1 MNTPPTAPAM
11 TGAQAYKRLLKY
23 TARFWLFFLVGT
35 LGFLFN
41 GLTEAASAKLVQYI
55 IDAIQH
61 GNQEHMNWFPV
72 LVVGVVFMRGVGSFV
87 GNYFLSL
94 VSRNIVYEMR
104 RELFDKLLVLPAAYY
119 HLNSPG
125 HIAAKII
132 FNVEQ
137 VTGAATDALKT
148 IVREGFVVV
157 TLLGYLFYLNWRLSL
172 SLLIIGP
179 MAGVL
184 IRVASK
190 RFRKLSSKIQNAMG
204 DVNHAVNE
212 TVTAFQVVKT
222 YGGEDYERQ
231 RFDRASRENL
241 RQGMKM
247 VVTSALSTPLV
258 QLLLAVAMGGV
269 IWVALQPALMQGIS
283 AGEFVSYIVAAG
295 MLQRPVRS
303 LTEVNEKIQRGIA
316 ASASVFELLDMPAE
330 ADKGSLEVVRLR
342 GDIEFRDVDFSY
354 QPDKPV
360 LCGINLSVKPGQTVA
375 LVGRSGS
382 GKTTLVN
389 LLPRF
394 YEADHGQVLLDG
406 HPIEDYK
413 LPGLR
418 KQIATVSQKV
428 VLFDDTIAHNIAYG
442 AFRDR
447 SQHEIEMAAR
457 AAYAHDFIMALPEGY
472 QTRVGQDG
480 VQLSGGQRQRIAIA
494 RALLKDAPIL
504 VLDEATSALD
514 NESEFYIQA
523 ALDEIM
529 KGRTTLVIAHRLS
542 TIESAD
548 LIVVMDAGRLV
559 EAGTH
564 TELLA
569 KNGAYAQLHSRNFA
583 EDDFDDSHDAPGAV

>member
-1 MNTPPTAPAM
+1 MSGT
-11 TGAQAYKRLLKY
+11 QAYKRLLKY
-23 TARFWLFFLVGT
+23 TARFWLFFLIGT

-41 GLTEAASAKLVQYI
+41 GLTEAASAKLIQYI

-61 GNQEHMNWFPV
+61 RNQEHMNWFPV
-72 LVVGVVFMRGVGSFV
+72 LVIGIVFMRGVGSFV

-94 VSRNIVYEMR
+94 VSRSIVYEMR

-148 IVREGFVVV
+148 IVREGFIVV
-157 TLLGYLFYLNWRLSL
+157 TLLGYLFYMNWRLSL

-179 MAGVL
+179 MAGLLV
-184 IRVASK
+184 RVASK
-190 RFRKLSSKIQNAMG
+190 RFRKLSGKIQNAMG
-204 DVNHAVNE
+204 DVNHVVSE
-212 TVTAFQVVKT
+212 TITAFQVVKT
-222 YGGEDYERQ
+222 YGGEAYERQ
-231 RFDRASRENL
+231 RFDRASKENL
-241 RQGMKM
+241 KQGMKM
-247 VVTSALSTPLV
+247 VVTSAISTPLV

-269 IWVALQPALMQGIS
+269 IWVALQPALMQGIT

-295 MLQRPVRS
+295 MLQKPVRA
-303 LTEVNEKIQRGIA
+303 LTDVNEKIQRGIA
-316 ASASVFELLDMPAE
+316 ASASVFELLDTPAE
-330 ADKGSLEVVRLR
+330 TDNGTCEVERLR
-342 GDIEFRDVDFSY
+342 GEIEFRHVGFSY
-354 QPDKPV
+354 QEGKPV
-360 LCGINLSVKPGQTVA
+360 LQNINLTVRPGQTVA

-382 GKTTLVN
+382 GKSTLVN

-394 YEADHGQVLLDG
+394 YDVNSGDVLIDG
-406 HPIEDYK
+406 VPIQQYR
-413 LPGLR
+413 LSGLR
-418 KQIATVSQKV
+418 QQIATVSQKV
-428 VLFDDTIAHNIAYG
+428 ALFDDSIQHNIAYG
-442 AFRDR
+442 AFQHR
-447 SQHEIEMAAR
+447 SRESVEQAAR
-457 AAYAHDFIMALPEGY
+457 AAYAHDFIAALPQGY
-472 QTRVGQDG
+472 DTRVGQDG

-494 RALLKDAPIL
+494 RALVKDAPIL

-542 TIESAD
+542 TIEKAD
-548 LIVVMDAGRLV
+548 VIVVMDQGRII
-559 EAGTH
+559 ETGNH

-569 KNGAYAQLHSRNFA
+569 QGGMYAQLHSRNFA
-583 EDDFDDSHDAPGAV
+583 DDDVVTPGAV

>member
-1 MNTPPTAPAM
+1 MNTPTPAPAM

-23 TARFWLFFLVGT
+23 TARFWLFFLIGT

-41 GLTEAASAKLVQYI
+41 GMTEAASAKLVQFI

-61 GNQEHMNWFPV
+61 GDQKHMNLFPL
-72 LVVGVVFMRGVGSFV
+72 LVIGVVFMRGVGSFV

-125 HIAAKII
+125 HISAKII

-157 TLLGYLFYLNWRLSL
+157 TLLGYLFYMNWRLSL
-172 SLLIIGP
+172 SLLVIGP
-179 MAGVL
+179 MAGLL

-212 TVTAFQVVKT
+212 TVSAFQVVKT
-222 YGGEDYERQ
+222 YGGEAYERQ
-231 RFDRASRENL
+231 RFDKASKENL

-247 VVTSALSTPLV
+247 VVTSSLSTPLV
-258 QLLLAVAMGGV
+258 QLLLAIAMGGV

-316 ASASVFELLDMPAE
+316 ASASVFELLDMPVE
-330 ADKGSLEVVRLR
+330 ADKGTLEVERLR

-360 LCGINLSVKPGQTVA
+360 LQGINLSVKPGQTVA

-394 YEADHGQVLLDG
+394 YEADHGQVLIDG
-406 HPIEDYK
+406 QPIQDYK
-413 LPGLR
+413 LPALR

-442 AFRDR
+442 AFRNR
-447 SQHEIEMAAR
+447 SRDEIEQAAR
-457 AAYAHDFIMALPEGY
+457 AAYAHDFIMALPDGY
-472 QTRVGQDG
+472 ETRVGQDG

-564 TELLA
+564 AELLA

-583 EDDFDDSHDAPGAV
+583 EDDIAADDAPGAV